1 MTHYAFPP
9 ARAYRLN
16 KCLFA
21 LKSDDGFRAR
31 FRKDPQ
37 AAMREMGVAAEEQ
50 AALLAQDRDRLVA
63 LGAHSYLVFMAQF
76 RLRMEA
82 DPSTFEYF

>member
-1 MTHYAFPP
+1 MSHYAFPS

-21 LKSDDGFRAR
+21 LKSDDAFRAR
-31 FRKDPQ
+31 FRQDP
-37 AAMREMGVAAEEQ
+37 ASAMREMGLSAEER
-50 AALLAQDRDRLVA
+50 AALLAQDRDLLLA
-63 LGAHSYLVFMAQF
+63 LGAHAYLVFMAHF

-82 DPSTFEYF
+82 EESVFEYF